1 MKPWKQ
7 VVLIGALGLTGA
19 IAGLGA
25 ATLILGPGALL
36 GTPVGEWVYKR
47 LYPSSPSLPDG
58 RAVISI
64 GDIVPPI
71 SLNDVEGQVVSLQ
84 PGGRPLLINYWAS
97 WCPPCVEE
105 MPMLDALASNQ
116 AVDGVQVVGIALDE
130 SINVIRF
137 LDEHPVDFPI
147 RLESAGP
154 SDSSVMLGNTR
165 GVLPYSVLIDAE
177 GRLQK
182 TKLGAFRKDELESW
196 IAP

>member
-7 VVLIGALGLTGA
+7 AVLIGALGLTGA

-36 GTPVGEWVYKR
+36 GTPIGEWVFKR
-47 LYPSSPSLPDG
+47 LYPSGPSLPDG

-64 GDIVPPI
+64 GDTVPPM
-71 SLNDVEGQVVSLQ
+71 SLQDVDGQAVTLQ

-105 MPMLDALASNQ
+105 MPMLDALASSQ
-116 AVDGVQVVGIALDE
+116 PADGVQVIGIALDE
-130 SINVIRF
+130 NINVIRF
-137 LDEHPVDFPI
+137 LDENPVSFTI
-147 RLESAGP
+147 RLEESGP
-154 SDSSVMLGNTR
+154 SDSSVMLGNAR